1 MASVA
6 AKLNPCLRLFS
17 TAACGAFN
25 LTGIFNGGDIMPVEK
40 KDEAPKKQAPKQPQ
54 PDFVTFERKQAALEK
69 IVAAQKE
76 SIKGTEALVAR
87 LLKEVTTPEGDG
99 VALESP
105 TFKRM
110 MKLLDDLGI
119 KERTNAM
126 GIEKLS
132 KAIALTAELAQPA
145 TQVKTLSARV
155 DFLTKEIEAIKKEQ
169 VTALDLKLMEKRI
182 MEAVEKRV
190 SGLTKKG

>member
-25 LTGIFNGGDIMPVEK
+25 VSGIFNGGDIMPVEK
-40 KDEAPKKQAPKQPQ
+40 KDEAPKKQVPKQTQ
-54 PDFVTFERKQAALEK
+54 FDFVGFERKQAALEK

-76 SIKGTEALVAR
+76 SIKGTEALVAK
-87 LLKEVTTPEGDG
+87 LLKEVTTPTGD